1 MPRRLCPQTI
11 GNRRKILRMAGRFGQ
26 RAVFGR
32 NLVQRRR
39 HQRFIDKP
47 DGGRVRAFDAGNHSI
62 EVIERSNQDLPRD
75 AALGG
80 VRIDVIEAFEID
92 RIFDV
97 AEQRQRVAPER
108 LAGSGLRVSR
118 VGRGNACRNS
128 QAWGDGGEGAALQK
142 MSSGNCQMKHS
153 CRSQRHQLST
163 H

>member
-1 MPRRLCPQTI
+1 
-11 GNRRKILRMAGRFGQ
+11 GE
-26 RAVFGR
+26 RA
-32 NLVQRRR
+32 L
-39 HQRFIDKP
+39 
-47 DGGRVRAFDAGNHSI
+47 DAGNRQI
-62 EVIERSNQDLPRD
+62 EIVERSNQDLPRD

-97 AEQRQRVAPER
+97 AEQRQRVAPDR

-118 VGRGNACRNS
+118 VGGGNACRNS

-142 MSSGNCQMKHS
+142 VSSGNCQMKHS
-153 CRSQRHQLST
+153 YRWQRHQLRT